1 MADYDLYLLKTLPEK
16 VMKIITSLVDLY
28 AQLYS

>member
-1 MADYDLYLLKTLPEK
+1 MIFTYLKSSQKK

>member
-1 MADYDLYLLKTLPEK
+1 MADYDLYLLKTLQEK